1 MVKVAIIGAG
11 PRGLWAAQELVGA
24 LCDRAQHTQHT
35 ESTTAHEI
43 VLFDPYSPGSGAVY
57 RRDQPRMWRLNVR
70 SDVVNAGAL
79 SLDQWRLRH
88 GETEPLDPFPPRA
101 LVGEY
106 LEECWNELC
115 ARVTTMGS
123 DPTISCSITLTH
135 RRQFVSSIS
144 RDSAGFRIP
153 HGDNAG
159 DGGEYFDAV
168 LATTGHPHDHDGALI
183 HAPRA
188 QSAPP
193 VTPLYWGAE
202 LPASPQVIGVRGA
215 ALSFID
221 LCLYYRD
228 SARQTHGHGTLRIL
242 PVNRGGRFME
252 VKPAPDIPV
261 PDMSSFN
268 SDIHQAQSTT
278 EVEEVLLQAAR
289 SLHPIG
295 ANGSPATHAELRS
308 VLDGTDFHG
317 NAVTELRTS
326 LEVATG
332 KRPHTPASAVGMTFR
347 ELYQQFVDD
356 MAQRGGPL
364 PGFFQLA
371 RRLERVAF
379 GPPPVTAQVLLE
391 LIDEGIV
398 DTRLLGHPE
407 AIDTWLQGQAY
418 HGVLPDLIV
427 DATIAPQG
435 IPHIFANLE
444 GSPMFYA
451 SGRMNE
457 HTVIGHDSL
466 KRTVYRDIPRWA
478 ERIAAYAE

>member
-101 LVGEY
+101 VVGTY
-106 LEECWNELC
+106 LEDCWNDLC
-115 ARVTTMGS
+115 ATVSRENS
-123 DPTISCSITLTH
+123 DPTTHCTITLAH
-135 RRQFVSSIS
+135 RRQFVSSVS
-144 RDSAGFRIP
+144 RDGAGFRIP
-153 HGDNAG
+153 GEGNGATC
-159 DGGEYFDAV
+159 GEYFDAV
-168 LATTGHPHDHDGALI
+168 LATTGHPHDYDGALI
-183 HAPRA
+183 HSPRA
-188 QSAPP
+188 QDAPP
-193 VTPLYWGAE
+193 VTPLYWDAE

-221 LCLYYRD
+221 LCLYYGD
-228 SARQTHGHGTLRIL
+228 SARQAHGHGTLRIL
-242 PVNRGGRFME
+242 PVNRGGRLME

-261 PDMSSFN
+261 PDLSSFH
-268 SDIHQAQSTT
+268 SDIHQAQSTA
-278 EVEEVLLQAAR
+278 EVEEVLLQAAQ
-289 SLHPIG
+289 SLHPVS
-295 ANGSPATHAELRS
+295 ASGSPATDADLRS
-308 VLDGTDFHG
+308 VLAGTDFHG
-317 NAVTELRTS
+317 DAVSELRTS
-326 LEVATG
+326 LDVATG
-332 KRPHTPASAVGMTFR
+332 TRPHTAASAVGTAFR
-347 ELYQQFVDD
+347 ELYQQLVDD
-356 MAQRGGPL
+356 MVERGGPL
-364 PGFFQLA
+364 PDFFPLA

-379 GPPPVTAQVLLE
+379 GSPPVTAQVLLE

-398 DTRLLGHPE
+398 DTRFLGHPE
-407 AIDTWLQGQAY
+407 AIDAWLQGQAY

-435 IPHIFANLE
+435 IPHIFPNLE

-457 HTVIGHDSL
+457 HTVVGHDSL

-478 ERIAAYAE
+478 ERIAAYAD